1 MKKIILILF
10 GILISINIHS
20 QTKVT
25 EIEYWL
31 DNDYS
36 NKLTQAISSSSAEA
50 LIVSSL
56 DLPQADN
63 GFHKLSLRV
72 KDNNNKWSVVYDY
85 NFFKAGSSNSDDIL
99 ITKYRY
105 WFDVDRENIIEVDL
119 PNPIEIFLLDGLIN
133 IEVDN
138 PENVPQSFSIQFLD
152 NTGIWSHVYTK
163 LFIPEPSF
171 EVYNLMNTFNFKNT
185 SSFAKYFTWDFGDGS
200 TIDSTINP
208 THTYNS
214 PGVYTVT
221 LTAKNSLGVADTF
234 DIVTVRGLREVV
246 ANQAGNTGDAS
257 ILVYG
262 GGFSKSAKV
271 WLEGPETIY
280 ADTSM
285 IQRLD
290 AIYAKFNLRD
300 KKIGV
305 YDVLVQFEGEDAM
318 KLEKSFT
325 IIQGT
330 APEPFVNIVGRERIL
345 FGRWQTYQLNIG
357 NTGNTDAT
365 GVTMFLVVS
374 KDGNTEIDLSNIN
387 ISLTQEAIDAGWGYI
402 LDSVQIRES
411 IWELFGEPFD
421 GWIYAFYIPVISAN
435 SNESVNIRFKSNK
448 DLKLYTWLNDPYYQS
463 PFNSDMALCISEA
476 IGWWAL
482 NKGYD
487 LGTNMI
493 PGYDCIKG
501 AGKLAV
507 STTYNTVKGDI
518 DPLGKKY
525 KNWKERIWGWG
536 SWVADITVLAADCA
550 LDFYPGTYIASKVKK
565 LGEVAWTAIKDL
577 NSIQGDMNKF
587 YMADVECREKF
598 ANKSKKNLNVKAVS
612 SFDPNEIVGP
622 AGFTSN
628 VYTRNE
634 GAFNYKIYFENK
646 ATASA
651 PAQEVIVLD
660 TLDKSKYDFS
670 TFSFGPFGYG
680 DNIYFPLNGLKEYTL
695 EIDSLK
701 TEGVILRVS
710 AKFDTATGIASW
722 QYITLDTNTMDYPE
736 DPDAGFLPPN
746 KTSPEGE
753 GFVSF
758 NIITFKTLADNEEIS
773 NKAKIVFDL
782 NEPIWTNTYTNH
794 LDLTPPVSKLTEIQ
808 STWETDLYRFFI
820 DATDSLSGIRN
831 YTLFASKNDSAYKP
845 VLITNQNPF
854 YYKCEPGLVYNFF
867 SIAQDSVSNT
877 EPIKSE
883 SEVSTLN
890 VSVKEYFNPIEISSI
905 NVFPNPANDRIF
917 VDIFSNGDGLITF
930 GIYNQL
936 GIDVRDSLNET
947 IYHGF
952 NRKQIDISNIPS
964 GVYYFVIKTSNRSIY
979 KSIIVN
985 H

>member
-1 MKKIILILF
+1 MKKYILMLTALLF
-10 GILISINIHS
+10 AGNVIAQNKITGFEYWFDSNFNQKRSKAVTTGDINATVTEALDIPDINNGIHKISIRF
-20 QTKVT
+20 Q
-25 EIEYWL
+25 
-31 DNDYS
+31 
-36 NKLTQAISSSSAEA
+36 
-50 LIVSSL
+50 
-56 DLPQADN
+56 
-63 GFHKLSLRV
+63 
-72 KDNNNKWSVVYDY
+72 DNNGKWSNIRDY
-85 NFFKAGSSNSDDIL
+85 VFFKAEASEDDNIL

-105 WFDVDRENIIEVDL
+105 WFNNDAKNIVEETLQNPSEVIVINKFIDIKTDT
-119 PNPIEIFLLDGLIN
+119 PDEFPLDFN
-133 IEVDN
+133 I
-138 PENVPQSFSIQFLD
+138 QYLD
-152 NTGIWSHVYTK
+152 NTGIWSAIYTK
-163 LFIPEPSF
+163 YFYPEPSF

-185 SSFAKYFTWDFGDGS
+185 SNFARLFTWDFGDGS
-200 TIDSTINP
+200 IIDSTINP
-208 THTYNS
+208 THTYQT

-221 LTAKNSLGVADTF
+221 LTAKNSLGVSDTF
-234 DIVTVRGLREVV
+234 DIVSVKGLREVM
-246 ANQAGNTGDAS
+246 ANHAGNTGDAS

-262 GGFSKSAKV
+262 GGFSKNAKV
-271 WLEGPETIY
+271 WLEGPEAIY

-285 IQRLD
+285 VQRLD
-290 AIYAKFNLRD
+290 AIYAKFDLRG
-300 KKIGV
+300 KSIGL
-305 YDVLVQFEGEDAM
+305 YDVCVQFEGEEVM

-325 IIQGT
+325 IVQGT
-330 APEPFVNIVGRERIL
+330 APEPFVNIVGRDRIL

-374 KDGNTEIDLSNIN
+374 KDGNTEIDLSNIR
-387 ISLTQEAIDAGWGYI
+387 ISLTQEAIDAGLGYI
-402 LDSVQIRES
+402 MDSVQIREP

-421 GWIYAFYIPVISAN
+421 GWVYAFYIPVISAN

-448 DLKLYTWLNDPYYQS
+448 DLKLYAWLNDPYYQS
-463 PFNSDMALCISEA
+463 PFNSDLALCISEA

-487 LGTNMI
+487 LGANMI
-493 PGYDCIKG
+493 PGYNCIKG

-507 STTYNTVKGDI
+507 STVYNTAKGDI

-525 KNWKERIWGWG
+525 KNWKEKIWGWG
-536 SWVADITVLAADCA
+536 SWVADMTVLAADCA
-550 LDFYPGTYIASKVKK
+550 LDFYPGTYIASKVNQLSKA
-565 LGEVAWTAIKDL
+565 AWGAIKDL

-622 AGFTSN
+622 AGFTPE
-628 VYTRNE
+628 VYTKND
-634 GAFNYKIYFENK
+634 GSFNYKIYFENK
-646 ATASA
+646 STASA
-651 PAQEVIVLD
+651 PAQEVIVID
-660 TLDKSKYDFS
+660 TLDKDKFDFS

-680 DNIYFPLNGLKEYTL
+680 DNSFFPLNGLKEYTL

-701 TEGVILRVS
+701 TEGVLLRVS
-710 AKFDTATGIASW
+710 AKFDTATGIAYW

-746 KTSPEGE
+746 KNSPEGE

-758 NIITFKTLADNEEIS
+758 NIVPFKTLADNEEIN

-794 LDLTPPVSKLTEIQ
+794 LDLSPPVSKLTEIQ

-820 DATDSLSGIRN
+820 DAADSLSGIRN

-854 YYKCEPGLVYNFF
+854 YYKCEPGIVYNFF

-877 EPIKSE
+877 EPMKSE
-883 SEVSTLN
+883 SEVNTLN
-890 VSVKEYFNPIEISSI
+890 VSVEEKFNPIELSNI
-905 NVFPNPANDRIF
+905 NVFPNPANERIF
-917 VDIFSNGDGLITF
+917 FNLLSNGDGLIEMK
-930 GIYNQL
+930 IYNQL
-936 GIDVRDSLNET
+936 GIEVKDSIKET
-947 IYHGF
+947 VFHGL
-952 NRKQIDISNIPS
+952 NRKQLDVSGIHS
-964 GVYYFVIKTSNRSIY
+964 GVYYIEIKTSDRSIY
-979 KSIIVN
+979 KSIIIN